1 MDVSVA
7 LHWEVCPEVK
17 YMMLLAGGWGRGW
30 NPFFVL
36 PIDPRVNRGLPSIC
50 RPACSRG
57 QTMMGIFIGVMR
69 INVLKFVK
77 KIFEKQKFSHHALF
91 SRE

>member
-1 MDVSVA
+1 MTFWAEPRHKFIHGTHTAVDVSVA

-69 INVLKFVK
+69 MNCFKMC
-77 KIFEKQKFSHHALF
+77 
-91 SRE
+91 